1 MNVTQTVS
9 LRARRYIEL
18 SGNEPSQTN
27 SLRYSPHM
35 SEGDL
40 PELIAVARAVKTR
53 GLRGEIVADLLTD
66 FPERFAEL
74 EKLIAVSPAGKR
86 QELRIE
92 ESWLHGKRLV
102 LRFAGYDSVEAA
114 QGLIGYE
121 LAVPEADRVKLPA
134 DQFYTWELIGCR
146 VETIAGE
153 DLGVVREVTIT
164 GGPEVLMIDGH
175 DRELLIPMAADICV
189 EIDVANKLIRVD
201 PPEGL
206 LDL

>member
-1 MNVTQTVS
+1 LV
-9 LRARRYIEL
+9 
-18 SGNEPSQTN
+18 
-27 SLRYSPHM
+27 
-35 SEGDL
+35 
-40 PELIAVARAVKTR
+40 AVARVVRPR
-53 GLRGEIVADLLTD
+53 GLKGEVIAEVLTD
-66 FPERFAEL
+66 FPERFESLESVTAVFEGKARGEL
-74 EKLIAVSPAGKR
+74 KIEDLWY
-86 QELRIE
+86 QNDRI
-92 ESWLHGKRLV
+92 V
-102 LRFAGYDSVEAA
+102 LKFAGYDSVEAA
-114 QGLIGYE
+114 QALVGYE

-153 DLGVVREVTIT
+153 DLGVVREVTVT

-175 DRELLIPMAADICV
+175 DREILIPMAEDICV